1 MDNQNTAKEVPTGNQ
16 FGKSRLLSELRAAEA
31 KNKQMEDSLIEYQN
45 RLEDSSRLLE
55 SLRYSEEHFRSV
67 AQSAVDAIITIDKAG
82 KIIFWNNSAESIFGY
97 SQEEAEGSDITIII
111 PERLRAGHLDGVE
124 KMVPWGAGRNGNP
137 LESYALG
144 RDGKEIPVE
153 VSVSRWVSQG
163 NVYFTGIIRELTNR
177 IRLQGE
183 MARLDR
189 LDLVGQLAAGIG
201 HEIRNPMTAVRG
213 FLQLLAK
220 KDECA
225 KYGDYFDLMV
235 SELDR
240 ANTII
245 TEFLSMAR
253 NKQTDMQ
260 MKNINSVVMV
270 LQPLILADA
279 MHGNKNLSVEV
290 KEVPDILLNEKEIRQ
305 LILNLVRNG
314 LDAMPTEGTL
324 TIKTRADGEG
334 VLLSVQDQGCGIQPD
349 VLKKMGTPFFTTK
362 ENGTGIGLAV
372 CYGIAARHNASID
385 IDTGPWG
392 TLFTVR
398 FKQGYTEVTV

>member
-1 MDNQNTAKEVPTGNQ
+1 MDNENTAKELLAGNEIE
-16 FGKSRLLSELRAAEA
+16 KSRLLSELRSAEA
-31 KNKQMEDSLIEYQN
+31 KNKQMDASLIEYQN
-45 RLEDSSRLLE
+45 RLEENSRLLE
-55 SLRYSEEHFRSV
+55 SLKYSEEHFRSV
-67 AQSAVDAIITIDKAG
+67 AQSAVDAIITIDKDG

-97 SQEEAEGSDITIII
+97 SREEAVGSDITIII
-111 PERLRAGHLDGVE
+111 PERLRAGHLGGVE
-124 KMVPWGAGRNGNP
+124 KMVPWGAGRNGSP

-144 RDGKEIPVE
+144 RDGNEIPVE
-153 VSVSRWVSQG
+153 VSVSRWISQG

-213 FLQLLAK
+213 FLQLLAE

-225 KYGDYFDLMV
+225 KFRDYFDLMV

-260 MKNINSVVMV
+260 MKNINSVVMA

-290 KEVPDILLNEKEIRQ
+290 EEVPDILLNEKEIRQ

-314 LDAMPTEGTL
+314 LDAMPTEGIL
-324 TIKTRADGEG
+324 TIKTCADGEG
-334 VLLSVQDQGCGIQPD
+334 VLLSVQDQGYGIQPD
-349 VLKKMGTPFFTTK
+349 VLEKIGTPFFTTK
-362 ENGTGIGLAV
+362 DNGTGIGLAV

-392 TLFTVR
+392 TLFSVR
-398 FKQGYTEVTV
+398 FKQGYTEVTG

>member
-1 MDNQNTAKEVPTGNQ
+1 VDNENSAKELLAGNE
-16 FGKSRLLSELRAAEA
+16 FENSWLLSELRSAEA
-31 KNKQMEDSLIEYQN
+31 KNKQMDASLIEYQN

-111 PERLRAGHLDGVE
+111 PERLRAGHLGGVE
-124 KMVPWGAGRNGNP
+124 KMVPWGAGRNGSP

-144 RDGKEIPVE
+144 RDGNEIPVE
-153 VSVSRWVSQG
+153 VSVSRWISQG

-220 KDECA
+220 KDECV
-225 KYGDYFDLMV
+225 KFGDYFDLMV

-245 TEFLSMAR
+245 TEFLSMVR

-260 MKNINSVVMV
+260 MKNINAVVMA

-279 MHGNKNLSVEV
+279 IHGNKNVSVEV
-290 KEVPDILLNEKEIRQ
+290 EEVPDILLNEKEIRQ

-314 LDAMPTEGTL
+314 LDAMPTERTL
-324 TIKTRADGEG
+324 TIKTCADGEG
-334 VLLSVQDQGCGIQPD
+334 VLLSVQDQGYGIQPD
-349 VLKKMGTPFFTTK
+349 VLEKIGTPFFTTK
-362 ENGTGIGLAV
+362 DNGTGIGLAV

-385 IDTGPWG
+385 IDTGSWG

-398 FKQGYTEVTV
+398 FKQGYTEVTG

>member
-1 MDNQNTAKEVPTGNQ
+1 MDNENSAKELLAGNE
-16 FGKSRLLSELRAAEA
+16 FENSWLLSELRSAEA
-31 KNKQMEDSLIEYQN
+31 KNKQMDASLIEYQN

-111 PERLRAGHLDGVE
+111 PERLRAGHLGGVE
-124 KMVPWGAGRNGNP
+124 KMVPWGAGRNGSP

-144 RDGKEIPVE
+144 RDGNEIPVE
-153 VSVSRWVSQG
+153 VSVSRWISQG

-220 KDECA
+220 KDECV
-225 KYGDYFDLMV
+225 KFGDYFDLMV

-245 TEFLSMAR
+245 TEFLSMVR

-260 MKNINSVVMV
+260 MKNINAVVMA

-279 MHGNKNLSVEV
+279 IHGNKNVSVEV
-290 KEVPDILLNEKEIRQ
+290 EEVPDILLNEKEIRQ

-314 LDAMPTEGTL
+314 LDAMPTERTL
-324 TIKTRADGEG
+324 TIKTCADGEG
-334 VLLSVQDQGCGIQPD
+334 VLLSVQDQGYGIQPD
-349 VLKKMGTPFFTTK
+349 VLEKIGTPFFTTK
-362 ENGTGIGLAV
+362 DNGTGIGLAV

-385 IDTGPWG
+385 IDTGSWG

-398 FKQGYTEVTV
+398 FKQGYTEVTG